1 MPLESGT
8 RCAAVDNIGDDWHNP
23 MLQNRGFV
31 TEATAPA
38 QFHIDE
44 LMEEVRP
51 AVGDYSVGTVTQFVI
66 EAENTGR
73 SPSGSAFSCYAS
85 AATPIGSGLVS

>member
-1 MPLESGT
+1 MPLESGA

-38 QFHIDE
+38 QFHVDE
-44 LMEEVRP
+44 LMEKGRP
-51 AVGDYSVGTVTQFVI
+51 RELCREHDVWFSVELFARGLC
-66 EAENTGR
+66 AAA
-73 SPSGSAFSCYAS
+73 SPRVPGAF
-85 AATPIGSGLVS
+85 